1 MLSPLEELRIIR
13 SESIK
18 TVSAS
23 PQKPPTNPTK
33 GIAQEDSP
41 IAPDSLSELNTT
53 LDRLH
58 LLIIRLRCSDPPK
71 GSRAAGLAYLSVH
84 RAIILTLHILRT
96 AGAFHQVIGEGWFSV
111 PQNQCA
117 RLK

>member
-1 MLSPLEELRIIR
+1 MAKCPLHRAVKAQQFFDSGGDQRGIVTEFSPLIW
-13 SESIK
+13 
-18 TVSAS
+18 V
-23 PQKPPTNPTK
+23 
-33 GIAQEDSP
+33 AQE
-41 IAPDSLSELNTT
+41 
-53 LDRLH
+53 R
-58 LLIIRLRCSDPPK
+58 K
-71 GSRAAGLAYLSVH
+71 QAGAN

>member
-1 MLSPLEELRIIR
+1 MQEVWPPAPEGQSTPMAKNPLRTSFVATLSSYCAFIGFTIV
-13 SESIK
+13 IF
-18 TVSAS
+18 T
-23 PQKPPTNPTK
+23 
-33 GIAQEDSP
+33 
-41 IAPDSLSELNTT
+41 
-53 LDRLH
+53 H
-58 LLIIRLRCSDPPK
+58 LIDYTGFFCTPN
-71 GSRAAGLAYLSVH
+71 

>member
-1 MLSPLEELRIIR
+1 M
-13 SESIK
+13 
-18 TVSAS
+18 
-23 PQKPPTNPTK
+23 QD
-33 GIAQEDSP
+33 AQEERK
-41 IAPDSLSELNTT
+41 LTHGRFGKWNTLFAFLFQANNSSHT
-53 LDRLH
+53 R
-58 LLIIRLRCSDPPK
+58 RT
-71 GSRAAGLAYLSVH
+71 Y